1 MDWHTHSP
9 DLNINEAVLGEL
21 HREKTLKVASIKSR
35 ALIILEEAWRTTPE
49 EESQS
54 CAEE

>member
-1 MDWHTHSP
+1 MDWPPHSP

-21 HREKTLKVASIKSR
+21 HREKTLKVANIKSR